1 MAGRRYF
8 QHGHA
13 SIPTAN
19 LSSGIGGLLRPA
31 TGLAVLAVLA
41 LAIGLISSCVGPIG
55 LSGGVLDRMNFAIKT
70 ADSAAAP
77 SAPSMIDNALSKV
90 QDAAQQLT
98 KPKIASGLQ
107 SSPLSGDALQ
117 QVMPLMGQ
125 AEARLID
132 IYQLISQGL
141 AREALAKADALVRDH
156 PNFHLAHLVHGD
168 LLSLQAR
175 PVNQLGDVPDTKAL
189 AAAEQL
195 KTLREES
202 RRRLQAL
209 MERPPAGSIPAQFLA
224 LSSQSRHAIAIDASR
239 SRLYLFENQTPSAS
253 GSLIAKTPELRLVGD
268 FYISVGLSG
277 IEKTVEGDKRTPLGV
292 YYITSNLNPDNL
304 PDLYGVGALPINY
317 PNPLDVQ
324 RGKTGSGIWLHGT
337 PREQFV
343 RAPQASD
350 GCVVLSNPDLERLLK
365 TVQIRTTPVVIAP
378 ELQWVQPEALDTERQ
393 AFEAALEAWRVA
405 KSEGN
410 LGQLKGF
417 YSSRFQNQGRDLAQW
432 WPRVESELLP
442 AKGPR
447 ELQLKE
453 LSLLRW
459 RDAQDTMVVTF
470 GEVPQGQSRGVTRR
484 QYWALERNQWKIFSE
499 GTL

>member
-13 SIPTAN
+13 SITTAN
-19 LSSGIGGLLRPA
+19 LSSGIGSLLRPA
-31 TGLAVLAVLA
+31 TVLAALAAMALA
-41 LAIGLISSCVGPIG
+41 LGLISSCVGPSAPTGG
-55 LSGGVLDRMNFAIKT
+55 LLNRMASVVT
-70 ADSAAAP
+70 ADDPAGAP
-77 SAPSMIDNALSKV
+77 SAPSMLDNALSRV
-90 QDAAQQLT
+90 QDAAQLLGA
-98 KPKIASGLQ
+98 PEVASGLQ
-107 SSPLSGDALQ
+107 SSPLSGEALQ

-125 AEARLID
+125 AEAQLIE

-141 AREALAKADALVRDH
+141 AREALTKADTLVRDH

-168 LLSLQAR
+168 LLSLQTR
-175 PVNQLGDVPDTKAL
+175 PIRQLGDVPDTKAL
-189 AAAEQL
+189 AAFEQL

-202 RRRLQAL
+202 RRRLRAL

-253 GSLIAKTPELRLVGD
+253 GNLIAQPPRLRLVGD

-378 ELQWVQPEALDTERQ
+378 ELQWVRPEALDTERQ

-417 YSSRFQNQGRDLAQW
+417 YSSRFQNQGRDLGQW
-432 WPRVESELLP
+432 WPQVESELSP
-442 AKGPR
+442 AKGSR

-453 LSLLRW
+453 ISLLRW

-470 GEVPQGQSRGVTRR
+470 GEVPLGQSRGVTRR
-484 QYWALERNQWKIFSE
+484 QYWALERDQWKIFSE

>member
-19 LSSGIGGLLRPA
+19 LSSGIGGLLRPT
-31 TGLAVLAVLA
+31 TGLAVLAALA
-41 LAIGLISSCVGPIG
+41 LAIGLISSCVGPMG
-55 LSGGVLDRMNFAIKT
+55 LSGGLLDRMTAVVTT
-70 ADSAAAP
+70 ADPANAS
-77 SAPSMIDNALSKV
+77 SAPSMLDNALSKV
-90 QDAAQQLT
+90 QDAAQLLGT
-98 KPKIASGLQ
+98 PKEDSGLQ
-107 SSPLSGDALQ
+107 SSPLSGEALQ

-125 AEARLID
+125 AEARLIE

-141 AREALAKADALVRDH
+141 AREALTKADALVRDH

-168 LLSLQAR
+168 LLSLQTR
-175 PVNQLGDVPDTKAL
+175 PVHKLGDVPDTKAL
-189 AAAEQL
+189 AASEQL

-202 RRRLQAL
+202 HRRLRAL
-209 MERPPAGSIPAQFLA
+209 MERPPAGSIPEQFLA

-253 GSLIAKTPELRLVGD
+253 GSLIAKAPQLHLVGD

-417 YSSRFQNQGRDLAQW
+417 YSSRFLNQGRDLAQW
-432 WPRVESELLP
+432 WPRVESELRP

-470 GEVPQGQSRGVTRR
+470 GEVPLGQSRGVTRR
-484 QYWALERNQWKIFSE
+484 QYWALERDQWKIFSE